1 MIRAR
6 QSRVD
11 EAIALIDS
19 GIPQSDDERIL
30 GVSAGAQILRD
41 ADRLGDAIKR
51 MSAADKALPDT
62 VEIKYELAMLYERDN
77 KMRDAERLLR
87 EVIAIDPGHA
97 HAHNALGYSLA
108 DRNQRL
114 PEALELITRA
124 LSLAPKDPF
133 ILDSMGWVKF
143 RMGDNQA
150 ALEYLEQ
157 AYAKR
162 PEADIAAHLAEV
174 LWLLGRRDEAQKYL
188 KEGAQREPK
197 NPTLIDTAKRLGVRL

>member
-1 MIRAR
+1 M
-6 QSRVD
+6 
-11 EAIALIDS
+11 
-19 GIPQSDDERIL
+19 
-30 GVSAGAQILRD
+30 RD

-51 MSAADKALPDT
+51 LNAADKALPDT

-87 EVIAIDPGHA
+87 EVIAIDPAHA

-133 ILDSMGWVKF
+133 ILDSMGWVTF

-174 LWLLGRRDEAQKYL
+174 LWRLGRREEAQKYL